1 MKKILMLFA
10 LMLTFSAATYAQK
23 VYYKCTGDNVRVRM
37 QPSTSAKLVQY
48 NDVEI
53 VEPGPVYLQTGD
65 FVTSKGVKR
74 NGFVQVYY
82 HGESNLWN
90 VGWVSEK
97 YLKLAKQCTKC
108 KGQGHLGGVCP
119 DCKGEGDE
127 YCCNWTGKKLCPECY
142 GVGYK

>member
-90 VGWVSEK
+90 VGWVS
-97 YLKLAKQCTKC
+97 AK
-108 KGQGHLGGVCP
+108 
-119 DCKGEGDE
+119 
-127 YCCNWTGKKLCPECY
+127 
-142 GVGYK
+142 